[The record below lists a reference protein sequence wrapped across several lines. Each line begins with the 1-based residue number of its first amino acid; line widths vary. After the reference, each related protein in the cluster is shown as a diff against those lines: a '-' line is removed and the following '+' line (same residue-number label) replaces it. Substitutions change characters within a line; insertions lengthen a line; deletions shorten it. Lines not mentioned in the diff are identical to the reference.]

1 MIRNQSSKFYRIYHG
16 DARLEVFSPAGGY
29 AAT

>member
-1 MIRNQSSKFYRIYHG
+1 MLRNRSSELYSTYRG